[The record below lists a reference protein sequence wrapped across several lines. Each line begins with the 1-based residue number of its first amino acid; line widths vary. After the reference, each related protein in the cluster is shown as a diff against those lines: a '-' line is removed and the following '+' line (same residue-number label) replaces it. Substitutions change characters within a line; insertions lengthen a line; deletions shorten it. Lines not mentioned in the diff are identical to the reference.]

1 MWSPRIAD
9 QPHNVDGGGF
19 VVRGGRGILPAR
31 QPQAK
36 GQPMGDTVAQ
46 VVSLTV
52 TERRGFLLLDV
63 GVENPTRFR
72 VVLEDLGAPG

>member
-1 MWSPRIAD
+1 
-9 QPHNVDGGGF
+9 
-19 VVRGGRGILPAR
+19 
-31 QPQAK
+31 
-36 GQPMGDTVAQ
+36 MGDTVAQ